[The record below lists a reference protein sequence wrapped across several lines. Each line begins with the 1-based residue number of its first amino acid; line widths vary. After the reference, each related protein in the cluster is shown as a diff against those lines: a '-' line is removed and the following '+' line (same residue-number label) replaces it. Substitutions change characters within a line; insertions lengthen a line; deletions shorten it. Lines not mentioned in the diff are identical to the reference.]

1 MALILVPFTFVSS
14 AYVPVSSMPGGL
26 RAVAEHQP
34 VTYMIE
40 AVRSLTGGERAE
52 ALLGH
57 PASYFV
63 ARSLVWSAAILLV
76 FGSIAVARYRRG

>member
-1 MALILVPFTFVSS
+1 
-14 AYVPVSSMPGGL
+14 
-26 RAVAEHQP
+26 
-34 VTYMIE
+34 
-40 AVRSLTGGERAE
+40 VRSLTGGQPAE

-76 FGSIAVARYRRG
+76 FGLIAVARYRRG